1 MREGRVQDEIGRMK
15 ETREKS
21 KEGIMEGITEGSIKV
36 RIEGTM
42 KISMEE
48 RTKNKCLNGTAGVV
62 RLPLLLSSSRNSLS
76 YEWFKTSNQNGKQLH
91 RLERLCS
98 ICS

>member
-48 RTKNKCLNGTAGVV
+48 RTKKKCLNGTAGVV
-62 RLPLLLSSSRNSLS
+62 RLPLLLSSSRNSPT
-76 YEWFKTSNQNGKQLH
+76 YG
-91 RLERLCS
+91 
-98 ICS
+98 